1 MNPAASSATTTSFDP
16 RTVVLTQFI
25 LLLGVVFTP
34 PGQFISLF
42 AFTLVIAGVALL
54 FRISIPAFVA
64 KTKRALPVAMLI
76 VLPVLLLRGLAAND
90 AAMWLTTAGLLLK
103 VLLALTCALVLLT
116 VLPFHELLL
125 ALRRLRVPTL
135 FLDILAMAYR
145 FLDVLNA
152 ERVQLVR
159 SLAAR
164 GHTGAWIW
172 QSRMPGK
179 LAGSLFLR
187 SIERGERIHMAM
199 LARGYEGAAGDSLH
213 PARLAVRDFV
223 VLDSAGLITLLI
235 LWVLP

>member
-1 MNPAASSATTTSFDP
+1 MSPAASEPIPASFDS
-16 RTVVLTQFI
+16 RTIVLTQFI

-42 AFTLVIAGVALL
+42 AFALLIAGAAFV
-54 FRISIPAFVA
+54 FRTQIPAFLA
-64 KTKRALPVAMLI
+64 KSKRALPVAMLI
-76 VLPVLLLRGLAAND
+76 VLPVLLLRGLVAND
-90 AAMWLTTAGLLLK
+90 SAVWLTTAGLLLK
-103 VLLALTCALVLLT
+103 VLLALSCVIVLLV
-116 VLPFHELLL
+116 VLPFHEILF

-135 FLDILAMAYR
+135 FLDILAMAFRYI
-145 FLDVLNA
+145 DVINA

-187 SIERGERIHMAM
+187 TIERGERIHMAM
-199 LARGYEGAAGDSLH
+199 LARGYEGAAGGLLQPS
-213 PARLAVRDFV
+213 RLVVRDFI
-223 VLDSAGLITLLI
+223 VLDTAGLVALLI
-235 LWVLP
+235 LWILP